1 LPFTIRFWHSRRHSE
16 CGQRVY
22 NRTVIPPLQGQLST
36 YGFPDLLQWMEMNR
50 RSGRLTVMRGKDRK
64 VIDWKD
70 GHIAYVSGSHPKDR
84 LGVFL
89 NRIGAVPTEVL
100 HTLLATNF
108 TSGTNLTRL
117 LLDGRHDTLAGLSRR
132 AEELARRLLFEV
144 FEWKE
149 GIFRYD
155 PDSPVEKILR
165 IRLKLQPQALAFQAA
180 KRQDDA
186 RRRRRHPSPRG
197 FRGSI
202 FEQDE
207 LDERFWRVLEKV
219 GVLIEPGEGRGRLA
233 ILREFANRL
242 RRRLGQIESLRPIH
256 EDSATLLRELRKQDR
271 FPPSAV
277 APIAALDPY
286 LALDLLVLANS
297 LVVDRRRSVAT
308 TAQALD
314 RLAPAPVAALVE
326 RLAVSEFPRLP
337 VEDRAAV
344 TVRRASI
351 AAAVAARALAPD
363 FGVDPDRAYTYGL
376 LHTVAYGDLLTVAAE
391 MKIAPGPFRA
401 ALIDAHR
408 PLVGRIRAEGWSL
421 PADLEAVLGDDGSDD
436 RVAAVLVRTARAALP
451 DCALGSLPK
460 GISPPRNAR
469 AIAAEVNA
477 LLEFLGLPPAHVP
490 SR

>member
-1 LPFTIRFWHSRRHSE
+1 
-16 CGQRVY
+16 
-22 NRTVIPPLQGQLST
+22 
-36 YGFPDLLQWMEMNR
+36 
-50 RSGRLTVMRGKDRK
+50 
-64 VIDWKD
+64 
-70 GHIAYVSGSHPKDR
+70 
-84 LGVFL
+84 
-89 NRIGAVPTEVL
+89 
-100 HTLLATNF
+100 
-108 TSGTNLTRL
+108 
-117 LLDGRHDTLAGLSRR
+117 
-132 AEELARRLLFEV
+132 
-144 FEWKE
+144 
-149 GIFRYD
+149 
-155 PDSPVEKILR
+155 
-165 IRLKLQPQALAFQAA
+165 
-180 KRQDDA
+180 
-186 RRRRRHPSPRG
+186 
-197 FRGSI
+197 
-202 FEQDE
+202 
-207 LDERFWRVLEKV
+207 
-219 GVLIEPGEGRGRLA
+219 
-233 ILREFANRL
+233 
-242 RRRLGQIESLRPIH
+242 
-256 EDSATLLRELRKQDR
+256 
-271 FPPSAV
+271 
-277 APIAALDPY
+277 
-286 LALDLLVLANS
+286 
-297 LVVDRRRSVAT
+297 VAT